1 VRKAATRRRVEKRSS
16 KTRPQRHGCWRT
28 RRAPEQGRRKLMEEQ
43 KKYAKKIGEE
53 KIGFGGEKAEVVK
66 DNL

>member
-53 KIGFGGEKAEVVK
+53 KIGF
-66 DNL
+66 